1 MLISFFE
8 SSDWAE
14 AKAGSSKTVE
24 SVDKT
29 SRSVVSE
36 PKGKVK

>member
-24 SVDKT
+24 SEDKT